1 MATYEAIKSVKAGD
15 LVQIIATDFGF
26 VSDIKNWCETN
37 GHTLISQETEGKKY
51 ISLIRKGDIGTGCN
65 LVPAVSTQQ
74 NATLVVFS
82 GELDKVLASMI
93 IAQGAAAHGKNVTLF
108 FTFWGLN
115 ALRKKEGKGRNK
127 TFIEKIF
134 GAMMPKG
141 ADKMPLS
148 SMNMLGMGS
157 AMIKGIMK
165 KKNID
170 DIDTMIAKTQK
181 AGVRF
186 IACTMSMDLMGI
198 KEEELIDGIE
208 YAGVGSYISSNE
220 NAGTTL
226 FV

>member
-1 MATYEAIKSVKAGD
+1 
-15 LVQIIATDFGF
+15 
-26 VSDIKNWCETN
+26 
-37 GHTLISQETEGKKY
+37 
-51 ISLIRKGDIGTGCN
+51 
-65 LVPAVSTQQ
+65 
-74 NATLVVFS
+74 
-82 GELDKVLASMI
+82 MI
-93 IAQGAAAHGKNVTLF
+93 IAQGAAAQGKNVTLF

-115 ALRKKEGKGRNK
+115 ALRRRDGKGHNK
-127 TFIEKIF
+127 TFIEKMF

-141 ADKMPLS
+141 AARLPLS
-148 SMNMLGMGS
+148 MMNMLGAGP

-165 KKNID
+165 KKHVD
-170 DIDTMIAKTQK
+170 DLDTMIKKAQN

-208 YAGVGSYISSNE
+208 FAGVGTYIASNE

>member
-1 MATYEAIKSVKAGD
+1 V
-15 LVQIIATDFGF
+15 
-26 VSDIKNWCETN
+26 
-37 GHTLISQETEGKKY
+37 
-51 ISLIRKGDIGTGCN
+51 IRKGDAGETCS
-65 LVPAVSTQQ
+65 LMPAVSTQK

-93 IAQGAAAHGKNVTLF
+93 IAQGAAAQGKNVTLF

-115 ALRKKEGKGRNK
+115 ALRKSDGKGHNK
-127 TFIEKIF
+127 NFIEKMF

-141 ADKMPLS
+141 AARLPLS
-148 SMNMLGMGS
+148 MMNMLGAGP

-165 KKNID
+165 KKHVD
-170 DIDTMIAKTQK
+170 DLDTMIQKAQK

-208 YAGVGSYISSNE
+208 YAGVGTYIASNE